1 MGTRERRAREFQRR
15 EQQMLDLATDLL
27 LEQGRDAITMERLA
41 EKSEYAKGTLYKHF
55 ACREDLLCALTTRRM
70 AEISTLLQHARQYPG
85 SSRAR
90 LVATLVAYECYAHAH
105 PEEFRLLIALV
116 SGPLSDRASPE
127 HWHQLEQAQEQL
139 FQVLRELF
147 AEARAAG
154 DLPELPMEQDPL
166 SFGLWSLVFGSY
178 VLGNAD
184 PALCRRAGI
193 TSLESQLHGM
203 MHLVL
208 DGAGWH
214 PLSRECDYAAVTR
227 DIRIFLRAQLPETV
241 QPEGA

>member
-1 MGTRERRAREFQRR
+1 
-15 EQQMLDLATDLL
+15 MLDLATELL

-41 EKSEYAKGTLYKHF
+41 AKSEYAKGTVYKHF
-55 ACREDLLCALTTRRM
+55 ACREDVLCALTTRRM
-70 AEISTLLQHARQYPG
+70 AEIATLLQHARQYPG
-85 SSRAR
+85 TSRAR
-90 LVATLVAYECYAHAH
+90 LVATLVAYECYARAH

-127 HWHQLEQAQEQL
+127 HWHQLEHAREQL

-147 AEARAAG
+147 AQARAAG
-154 DLPELPMEQDPL
+154 ELPELPMDQDPL

-193 TSLESQLHGM
+193 ASLESQLHGM
-203 MHLVL
+203 LHLLL

-214 PLSRECDYAAVTR
+214 PLSHECDYSAVTA
-227 DIRIFLRAQLPETV
+227 DIRAFLREQLPETMK
-241 QPEGA
+241 PEDA